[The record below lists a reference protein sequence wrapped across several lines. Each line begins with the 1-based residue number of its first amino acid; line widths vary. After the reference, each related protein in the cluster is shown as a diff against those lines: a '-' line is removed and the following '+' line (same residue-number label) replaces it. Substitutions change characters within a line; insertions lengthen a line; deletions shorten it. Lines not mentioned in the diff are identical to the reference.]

1 MGRLFGTD
9 GVRGVA
15 NADLPPELAFRLGR
29 AAAAVLL
36 RHALERKGRR
46 PRVLIGRDTRLSGPM
61 LEGALLAGLAS
72 VGADVVPVGVIPTP
86 GVAYLV
92 RHLKLNAGVMVSASH
107 NPVEDNG
114 IKFFSGDGFKLLDE
128 VEDEIEALLGPAAA
142 EDALP
147 RPTGEGVGR
156 VYPEPRAEEKYVTFL
171 AGTVPGRLEGLRVV
185 LDCAFGAACRVAPAV
200 FARLGAEV
208 SALHAEPD
216 GARINVRCGSTH
228 PEALQRAVR
237 ERGAEVGFAFDGDAD
252 RVIAVDERGE
262 VVDGDH
268 LLAIAGLARLREGT
282 LPGKRIAATVYSNL
296 GLVEAFR
303 QAGGEVT
310 VTKAGDRYVLAAMRQ
325 EGLILG
331 GEQSGH
337 LIFLE
342 HNTTGDGVLT
352 ALHLAAIL
360 KGTGQTLSRA
370 AQAMRTFPQVLQNV
384 RVAAKERLEGSARV
398 KEAVSAAEE
407 LLGDAGRIFVRP
419 SGTEPLVRVLGEGP
433 EEEVVQRAVELV
445 AAAVAA
451 DLGGE
456 RSWGRFAG
464 CGEDRRTTE

>member
-15 NADLPPELAFRLGR
+15 NADLTPELAFRLGR
-29 AAAAVLL
+29 AGAAVLV
-36 RHALERKGRR
+36 RHALGREGRR
-46 PRVLIGRDTRLSGPM
+46 PKVLIGRDTRLSGTM
-61 LEGALLAGLAS
+61 LEGALIAGLTS
-72 VGADVVPVGVIPTP
+72 VGADAVTAGIIPTP

-92 RHLKLNAGVMVSASH
+92 RHLQLDAGVMVSASH

-114 IKFFSGDGFKLLDE
+114 IKFFSGDGFKLPDE
-128 VEDEIEALLGPAAA
+128 VEDEIEDLLGRAPE
-142 EDALP
+142 EDGLP
-147 RPTGEGVGR
+147 RPIGEGVGR
-156 VYPEPRAEEKYVTFL
+156 AFPEPRAEAEYVAFL
-171 AGTVPGRLEGLRVV
+171 AGTVPVRLEGLKVV
-185 LDCAFGAACRVAPAV
+185 LDCAFGASYRVAPAV

-208 SALHAEPD
+208 AALHAEPD
-216 GARINVRCGSTH
+216 GARINVGCGSTH

-237 ERGAEVGFAFDGDAD
+237 ERGADLGFAFDGDGD

-262 VVDGDH
+262 LVDGDRI
-268 LLAIAGLARLREGT
+268 LAITGLERLRQGT

-303 QAGGEVT
+303 KADGDVT
-310 VTKAGDRYVLAAMRQ
+310 VTKAGDRYVLEAMRR
-325 EGLILG
+325 EGLVLG

-337 LIFLE
+337 IIFLE

-352 ALHLAAIL
+352 ALQLAAIV
-360 KGTGQTLSRA
+360 KGSRRRLSEA
-370 AQAMRTFPQVLQNV
+370 AQVMRTFPQLLQNV
-384 RVAAKERLEGSARV
+384 RVAAKERLGESARV

-407 LLGDAGRIFVRP
+407 LLGKEGRIFVRP

-433 EEEVVQRAVELV
+433 EEVVVRRAVEMV
-445 AAAVAA
+445 AAAVAQ

-456 RSWGRFAG
+456 LG
-464 CGEDRRTTE
+464 